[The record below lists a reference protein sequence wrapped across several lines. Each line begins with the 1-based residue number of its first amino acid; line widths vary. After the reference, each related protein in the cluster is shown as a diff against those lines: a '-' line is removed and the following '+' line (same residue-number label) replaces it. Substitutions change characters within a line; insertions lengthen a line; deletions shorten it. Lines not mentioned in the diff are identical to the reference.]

1 MTRNEM
7 LPKGTRGTA
16 VRERILDVASD
27 LFYREGTRAV
37 GVDTIVEQSGVAKTS
52 LYRWFP
58 TKDHVIEAFL
68 QRRDELFWTQWD
80 KVTDSC
86 GGDAKAEILAQLGWI
101 SRYISSAV
109 FRGCPFLRTAT
120 EFADPGHASK
130 AVCVANKRKLRRR
143 LLALA
148 KAARARQPEQ
158 LADGLLL
165 LIDGTFAN
173 SQVLGKSG
181 PSRVLVSAGQTLVAA
196 ATR

>member
-1 MTRNEM
+1 MARSET
-7 LPKGTRGTA
+7 LPRGTRGTA

-37 GVDTIVEQSGVAKTS
+37 GVDTIVERSRVAKTS

-58 TKDHVIEAFL
+58 TKDHLIEAFL

-86 GGDAKAEILAQLGWI
+86 GGDAEAEILAQLGWI
-101 SRYISSAV
+101 SRHVSSAGY
-109 FRGCPFLRTAT
+109 RGCPFLRTAT
-120 EFADPGHASK
+120 EFADPDHLSK
-130 AVCVANKRKLRRR
+130 AVCVANKQKLRRR

-148 KAARARQPEQ
+148 NAARARHPGQ
-158 LADGLLL
+158 LADELLL

-181 PSRVLVSAGQTLVAA
+181 PSRVLVRAGQALLAA